1 MNTSLAIMIKHGGL
15 AALLLATAQLAF
27 AHAHPA
33 QLAFAH
39 AHPAQQTPAPDA
51 TVEAPHEVAI
61 DFTEGLEPAF
71 STLNVIDAAG
81 KQVNSAKSAVDANNK
96 KHMSV
101 ELGDLKTGTYQVEWT
116 AVADDGHRTQGHY
129 LFNVK

>member
-1 MNTSLAIMIKHGGL
+1 MNMSLAIVIKQGGL
-15 AALLLATAQLAF
+15 AALLLAT
-27 AHAHPA
+27 A

-71 STLNVIDAAG
+71 STLNVVDAAG

-101 ELGDLKTGTYQVEWT
+101 ALGDLKTGTYQVEWT

>member
-1 MNTSLAIMIKHGGL
+1 MNTSLISMVRHGGL
-15 AALLLATAQLAF
+15 GALLLATAQLAV
-27 AHAHPA
+27 AHAHPT
-33 QLAFAH
+33 
-39 AHPAQQTPAPDA
+39 QQTPAPDA

-61 DFTEGLEPAF
+61 DFTEDLEPAF
-71 STLNVIDAAG
+71 STLTVVNAAG
-81 KQVNSAKSAVDANNK
+81 KQVNSAKSAVDASNK

-101 ELGDLKTGTYQVEWT
+101 ALGDLKAGTYQVEWT

>member
-1 MNTSLAIMIKHGGL
+1 MTSSLANIVNTARRG
-15 AALLLATAQLAF
+15 ALATALLVTAQMAM
-27 AHAHPA
+27 AHAMPK
-33 QLAFAH
+33 
-39 AHPAQQTPAPDA
+39 QQSPAPDA

-61 DFTEGLEPAF
+61 DFSEGLEPSF
-71 STLNVIDAAG
+71 STLIVVDAAG

-101 ELGDLKTGTYQVEWT
+101 ALGDLKAGTYQVEWT

>member
-1 MNTSLAIMIKHGGL
+1 MNTSLINMVRQSGL
-15 AALLLATAQLAF
+15 GALLLAT
-27 AHAHPA
+27 A

-61 DFTEGLEPAF
+61 DFTEGLEPKF
-71 STLNVIDAAG
+71 STLTVIDAAG
-81 KQVNSAKSAVDANNK
+81 KQVNSAKSAVDPSNT

-101 ELGDLKTGTYQVEWT
+101 PLGDLKAGTYQVEWT

>member
-1 MNTSLAIMIKHGGL
+1 MNTSLAKMVRNGGL
-15 AALLLATAQLAF
+15 GALLLATAQLAF
-27 AHAHPA
+27 AHAHPT
-33 QLAFAH
+33 
-39 AHPAQQTPAPDA
+39 QQTPAPNA
-51 TVEAPHEVAI
+51 TIEAPHEVAI

-71 STLNVIDAAG
+71 STLTVIDAAG

-101 ELGDLKTGTYQVEWT
+101 AVDDLKTGTYQVEWT

>member
-1 MNTSLAIMIKHGGL
+1 MNTSLINMARHGGL
-15 AALLLATAQLAF
+15 GALLLATAQLAL
-27 AHAHPA
+27 AHAHPT
-33 QLAFAH
+33 
-39 AHPAQQTPAPDA
+39 QQTPAPDA
-51 TVEAPHEVAI
+51 TVEAPHEVTI

-71 STLNVIDAAG
+71 STLTVVDAAG
-81 KQVNSAKSAVDANNK
+81 KQVNSAKSAVDATNK

-101 ELGDLKTGTYQVEWT
+101 ALGDLKTGAYQVKWT

>member
-1 MNTSLAIMIKHGGL
+1 MNTSLANMIRRSGV

-27 AHAHPA
+27 AHAHPS
-33 QLAFAH
+33 
-39 AHPAQQTPAPDA
+39 QQTPAPDA

-71 STLNVIDAAG
+71 STLTVIDAVG

-101 ELGDLKTGTYQVEWT
+101 ALGDLKTGAYQVEWT

>member
-1 MNTSLAIMIKHGGL
+1 MNTSPASMIKHGGL
-15 AALLLATAQLAF
+15 TALLLATAQLAF
-27 AHAHPA
+27 AHAHPT
-33 QLAFAH
+33 
-39 AHPAQQTPAPDA
+39 QQTPAPDA
-51 TVEAPHEVAI
+51 TVDAPHQVAI

-71 STLNVIDAAG
+71 STLSVVDAAG
-81 KQVNSAKSAVDANNK
+81 KQVNNAKSAVDVNNK

-101 ELGDLKTGTYQVEWT
+101 ALGDLKTGAYQVEWT

>member
-1 MNTSLAIMIKHGGL
+1 MNTSLAHMVKHGGL
-15 AALLLATAQLAF
+15 TALLLATAQLAF
-27 AHAHPA
+27 AHAHPT
-33 QLAFAH
+33 
-39 AHPAQQTPAPDA
+39 QQTPAPDA

-71 STLNVIDAAG
+71 STLTVIDAAG
-81 KQVNSAKSAVDANNK
+81 KPVNSAKSSVNASNK

-101 ELGDLKTGTYQVEWT
+101 ALGALKTGAYQVEWT

>member
-1 MNTSLAIMIKHGGL
+1 MNTSLINMVKHGGL
-15 AALLLATAQLAF
+15 SALLLATAQLAF
-27 AHAHPA
+27 AHAHPT
-33 QLAFAH
+33 
-39 AHPAQQTPAPDA
+39 QQTPAPDA

-71 STLNVIDAAG
+71 STLTVVDAAD
-81 KQVNSAKSAVDANNK
+81 KQVNRAKSAVDANNK

-101 ELGDLKTGTYQVEWT
+101 ALGDLKMGPYQVKWT